1 MKALAPR
8 LAHIR
13 TKGERMPK
21 ESQPEAEGWAGD
33 SQSQRA
39 RGNLGPRD
47 STLHQTVGRLLVAN
61 HIFLE
66 PER

>member
-21 ESQPEAEGWAGD
+21 ESQPEAEGWAGN
-33 SQSQRA
+33 SQRQRGGQATA
-39 RGNLGPRD
+39 RARRRGAVSAPETAP
-47 STLHQTVGRLLVAN
+47 STKLRAGS
-61 HIFLE
+61 
-66 PER
+66 